1 MKKYSF
7 VLSFLFVITILI
19 STFSVSAVEVG
30 ETIKIGVV
38 CPISG
43 ASAIAGKYIVN
54 GVKLLEAELD
64 AAGGIEKDGVLY
76 PVEFIYE
83 DNEAKEDISANVYQ
97 KLIYQ
102 DEVIAILGPDMSK
115 AILAAGPIAQSA
127 GVTNIGTFTTNTAV
141 TEIGDYI
148 FRACFIDPFQGKAA
162 ATYAWEAGYKT
173 AGVLYNNAD
182 AYSKG
187 LYEFFEKTFTELG
200 GEVVEAQ
207 AYSGADVKD
216 YNVQLTKINA
226 TNPDCIFMPNLL
238 GEVGL
243 QVQQARSIGI
253 TAPLIGG
260 DSWDTPEVAEVA
272 GAENIKGSVYIS
284 AFSAENPDPIAQ
296 EFVTRFK
303 EAYNGD
309 LPNSNATLA
318 YEAGKMIVEG
328 IVNSKTLD
336 RAGVRDAI
344 AQITDLQLPSGSL
357 TVGEDRNPIKGA
369 SVMQYDETGTSR
381 FLKIVNP

>member
-1 MKKYSF
+1 MKKHSI
-7 VLSFLFVITILI
+7 LLCIFLVATILI
-19 STFSVSAVEVG
+19 STFSVSAAELG

-43 ASAIAGKYIVN
+43 SAAIAGKYIVN

-64 AAGGIEKDGVLY
+64 SAGGIEKDGVLY

-83 DNEAKEDISANVYQ
+83 DNEAKEDITANVYQ

-115 AILAAGPIAQSA
+115 AILAAGPIAQAA
-127 GVTNIGTFTTNTAV
+127 GVPNIGTFTTNPAV
-141 TEIGDYI
+141 TEIGDFI
-148 FRACFIDPFQGKAA
+148 FRACFIDPFQGKVA

-187 LYEFFEKTFTELG
+187 LYEFFKMTFEELG
-200 GEVVEAQ
+200 GKVVEAQ
-207 AYSGADVKD
+207 AYSGSDVKD
-216 YNVQLTKINA
+216 YNVQLTKIKA
-226 TNPDCIFMPNLL
+226 TNPDCVFMPNLL
-238 GEVGL
+238 NEVGL
-243 QVQQARSIGI
+243 QIKQARSIGI

-260 DSWDTPEVAEVA
+260 DSWDTPEVADIA

-328 IVNSKTLD
+328 IINSKTLD
-336 RAGVRDAI
+336 RKGVRDAI
-344 AQITDLQLPSGSL
+344 AQIKDLKLPSGSL

-369 SVMQYDETGTSR
+369 SVMQYDETGTAR
-381 FLKIVNP
+381 FLKVVNP

>member
-1 MKKYSF
+1 MKNKSILLSVLV
-7 VLSFLFVITILI
+7 VLSLLI
-19 STFSVSAVEVG
+19 STFSVGAIDPG

-43 ASAIAGKYIVN
+43 SAAIAGKYIIN
-54 GVKLLEAELD
+54 GVKLLDEEIK
-64 AAGGIEKDGVLY
+64 AAGGVERDGVFY
-76 PVEFIYE
+76 PVEFIFE
-83 DNEAKEDISANVYQ
+83 DNEAKEDITANAYQ

-102 DEVIAILGPDMSK
+102 DDVLAILGPDMSK
-115 AILAAGPIAQSA
+115 TILAAGPIAQAA
-127 GVTNIGTFTTNTAV
+127 GVPNVGTFPTNTAV

-148 FRACFIDPFQGKAA
+148 FRACFIDPFQGQAA

-173 AGVLYNNAD
+173 AGVLFNNAD

-187 LYEFFEKTFTELG
+187 LYEFFKLTFESLG
-200 GEVVEAQ
+200 GKVVEAQ
-207 AYSGADVKD
+207 AYSGSDVKD

-226 TNPDCIFMPNLL
+226 ANPDCIFMPNLL
-238 GEVGL
+238 SEVGL
-243 QVQQARSIGI
+243 QIQQARSIGI

-260 DSWDTPEVAEVA
+260 DSWDTPEVTQIA
-272 GAENIKGSVYIS
+272 GPKNIEGSVYVA

-296 EFVTRFK
+296 DFVNRFK
-303 EAYNGD
+303 EAFNGD

-328 IVNSKTLD
+328 IVNSETLD

-344 AQITDLQLPSGSL
+344 AQIKDLQLPSGTL
-357 TVGEDRNPIKGA
+357 TVGPDRNPIKGA
-369 SVMQYDETGTSR
+369 SVMRYDENGISR
-381 FLKIVNP
+381 FLTIVNP